1 MEDDDDDDNAE
12 LTDEDWVRRTNW
24 YFDEP
29 SGPFKHRL
37 LQALNLDPQDLVRS
51 QRLWEA
57 AIVGIGEHRMLSDAE
72 HDVLPPAQERL

>member
-1 MEDDDDDDNAE
+1 LEEEEDDEEEHGPKERAVKRSRIAKVEDDDDDDNAE

-51 QRLWEA
+51 QRL
-57 AIVGIGEHRMLSDAE
+57 
-72 HDVLPPAQERL
+72 